1 MKKNFTSITMFEI
14 YRRAWNDLMADW
26 SREYERKE
34 HAKQLGKPHELSD
47 RRLAKYDEQMLEISE
62 AMNELEA
69 PMKVAGHRQVTIM
82 VTVTLGIEWTDAYSH
97 FLDDH
102 GVSFLATMDR
112 QDETVTFTLSA
123 EDEAKTCGKWSPSDY
138 AQYVF

>member
-62 AMNELEA
+62 AMNELERE
-69 PMKVAGHRQVTIM
+69 MKTGEQEVT
-82 VTVTLGIEWTDAYSH
+82 YSDIVH
-97 FLDDH
+97 FLEENKYIDTRFSL
-102 GVSFLATMDR
+102 VSFLVGYYGQLTPTMWGYICKAYTDG
-112 QDETVTFTLSA
+112 FINA
-123 EDEAKTCGKWSPSDY
+123 
-138 AQYVF
+138 